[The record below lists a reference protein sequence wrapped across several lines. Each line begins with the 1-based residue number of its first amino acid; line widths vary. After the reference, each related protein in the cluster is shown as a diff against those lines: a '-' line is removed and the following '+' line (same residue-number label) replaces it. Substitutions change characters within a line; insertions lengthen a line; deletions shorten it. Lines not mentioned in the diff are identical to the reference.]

1 MSACQGKGK
10 TGLSDRF
17 VISEPWVLHIWKKS
31 LKHSDAF
38 TETALKAAERLKL
51 INSYTLKK
59 TQNLPDIAQ
68 IFHLT
73 VYFSISLQRTKTIS
87 LQKAHYLSSTYYLV
101 FAPEEES
108 LTKGQN
114 KCSKILAM
122 EFREFYIK

>member
-1 MSACQGKGK
+1 MEK
-10 TGLSDRF
+10 
-17 VISEPWVLHIWKKS
+17 VIKAFRCFYRNSFESSRKAEVDKQLHI
-31 LKHSDAF
+31 
-38 TETALKAAERLKL
+38 
-51 INSYTLKK
+51 LKK
-59 TQNLPDIAQ
+59 KKKNLPDIAQ